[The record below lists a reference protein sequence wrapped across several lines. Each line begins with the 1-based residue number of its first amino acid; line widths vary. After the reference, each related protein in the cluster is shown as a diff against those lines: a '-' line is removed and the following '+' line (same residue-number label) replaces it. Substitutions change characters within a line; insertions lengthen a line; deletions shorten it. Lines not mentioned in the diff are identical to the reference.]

1 VQRRARAL
9 FYDDRR
15 IVDYCRAVALRAASF
30 NEPSLGAT
38 LVLPWNAYDLMNTLD
53 PPHRFPSQSEAAVGQ
68 LSEEIKIE
76 ETWDDCERKLETRD
90 SDSRGSV
97 LIFDG
102 REPVEV
108 TGAGRPRAGAFIKK
122 LEGTAGAPL
131 YVTSLPDCCVWVGP
145 GFFGDDKAKKRLPAE
160 AHEAFLDQMQRCQ
173 ETTKELA
180 QHLQTGQVR
189 VIKVSRARYNP
200 RFAGSLLQNVR
211 AVEQVLTHVALCL
224 AGAQS
229 FADFDRDQEGWSSK
243 PDAATIA

>member
-1 VQRRARAL
+1 MFGICIDDLLARQEGRESPGASGGGFLVVLRNEIPSMILPEPAVQRRARAL

-53 PPHRFPSQSEAAVGQ
+53 PPHRFPSQAEAAVGQ

-102 REPVEV
+102 RESVKV

-131 YVTSLPDCCVWVGP
+131 YVTSLPDCWVRVGP

-189 VIKVSRARYNP
+189 VIKVSRAR
-200 RFAGSLLQNVR
+200 
-211 AVEQVLTHVALCL
+211 
-224 AGAQS
+224 
-229 FADFDRDQEGWSSK
+229 
-243 PDAATIA
+243 